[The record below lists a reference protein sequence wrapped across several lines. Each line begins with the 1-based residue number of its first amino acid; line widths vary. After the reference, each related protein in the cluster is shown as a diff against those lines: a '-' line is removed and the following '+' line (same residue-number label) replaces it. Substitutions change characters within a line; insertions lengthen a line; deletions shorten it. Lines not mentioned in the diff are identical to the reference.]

1 MQQHQFHPLLRW
13 QGGDPVQKMMTGRR
27 LRRGSLAS
35 LVDNDDKDDD
45 DDDTE
50 HSTSTATSLSSSLKM
65 PILFLKK
72 SSSSDHRRSI
82 DNNNIRTTQ
91 QQQQQHVKRVVFQHP
106 KANKL
111 YRNRSTCREEC
122 REQWY
127 TANDYAQFKADAK
140 LIATE
145 IVKREKQ
152 QRAAAVSASSSS
164 TTTFS
169 YQGIL
174 QRVLQACRTH
184 PYNMSSGAY
193 DDNDIHA
200 DNNVGVSSSSSSSS
214 SILTTTEQ
222 QHLQRWLDIA
232 TMRLGLEGMTI
243 REIGRDRLHRRQY
256 LQKVVLQAQADIRRA
271 VKQQRKKQK
280 QRQQPYQACV
290 VHVSNNRNNDS
301 HWFSES
307 QARHLQ
313 NVSQSVS
320 QPSRL
325 FAHEMGRAAAA
336 AASSSSSSAMPSS
349 KDDKS
354 TF

>member
-1 MQQHQFHPLLRW
+1 MPDFMQQHQLHPLLRR
-13 QGGDPVQKMMTGRR
+13 QGGGPVQKMMTGRR

-35 LVDNDDKDDD
+35 LVDNDDKDD

-72 SSSSDHRRSI
+72 SSSSHRRRSI
-82 DNNNIRTTQ
+82 DNNNTRTT
-91 QQQQQHVKRVVFQHP
+91 QQQQQHVKRVAFQHP

-164 TTTFS
+164 KTTFS

-193 DDNDIHA
+193 DDSDIHG
-200 DNNVGVSSSSSSSS
+200 DNTVGVSS

-243 REIGRDRLHRRQY
+243 REIGRDRLHRRQH
-256 LQKVVLQAQADIRRA
+256 LQQVVLQAQADIRRVA
-271 VKQQRKKQK
+271 KQQRKKQK
-280 QRQQPYQACV
+280 QRQQPYRACV
-290 VHVSNNRNNDS
+290 VHVPNNRNDDL
-301 HWFSES
+301 HRFSAS

-313 NVSQSVS
+313 NVSQAVS

-325 FAHEMGRAAAA
+325 FAHEMARAAAA
-336 AASSSSSSAMPSS
+336 AASSSSAMPSS